1 MTLVIK
7 SEKTFLRRIKLMID
21 SNNQESG
28 KYNITDNEEMNNNY
42 WINRLLAWWSGFSLR
57 TKLLAIATLVV
68 SLLMTGITFFA
79 LNLSLIHISEP
90 TRPY

>member
-1 MTLVIK
+1 MDNK
-7 SEKTFLRRIKLMID
+7 NR
-21 SNNQESG
+21 ESG
-28 KYNITDNEEMNNNY
+28 KYDISYNEDNNNNY

-79 LNLSLIHISEP
+79 LNSIQ
-90 TRPY
+90 RDA

>member
-1 MTLVIK
+1 MVDTNNPQRRKYK
-7 SEKTFLRRIKLMID
+7 S
-21 SNNQESG
+21 
-28 KYNITDNEEMNNNY
+28 TDNEELNSNY

-79 LNLSLIHISEP
+79 FGS
-90 TRPY
+90 T